1 MIIASYQVLV
11 VDDSKKDAWLL
22 ERTLR
27 QAEDAVFSV
36 TCVETAQAGL
46 DALAAQRYDLVLL
59 DYYLPDMDGLA
70 FLEQKRQRNVATPVI
85 MLTAFGQGPG
95 LPVAALQAGAMD
107 YFSKYDATS
116 SLLSKAIKQAIE
128 RARLE
133 VQAEQNATRLRELE
147 ATVERLQE
155 HRPSQGGP
163 SQGGPSQ
170 GGASGTSR

>member
-1 MIIASYQVLV
+1 MTMPLYHILV
-11 VDDSKKDAWLL
+11 VDDSKRDALLL
-22 ERTLR
+22 ERTLQ

-46 DALAAQRYDLVLL
+46 DAFDTHTYDLVLL

-70 FLEQKRQRNVATPVI
+70 FLEQKRRRGVATPVI
-85 MLTAFGQGPG
+85 MLTAFGRGPG

-107 YFSKYDATS
+107 YFSKYEATS
-116 SLLSKAIKQAIE
+116 NLFSKAIKQVIE

-133 VQAEQNATRLRELE
+133 VQVEQDTARLRELE

-155 HRPSQGGP
+155 QRHPQRE
-163 SQGGPSQ
+163 
-170 GGASGTSR
+170 A

>member
-1 MIIASYQVLV
+1 MTMPSYHVLV
-11 VDDSKKDAWLL
+11 VDDSKRDALLL

-27 QAEDAVFSV
+27 QAEDVVFSV

-46 DALAAQRYDLVLL
+46 EAFDVHTYDLVLL

-70 FLEQKRQRNVATPVI
+70 FLEQKRRRGVVTPVI
-85 MLTAFGQGPG
+85 MMTAFGQGPG

-116 SLLSKAIKQAIE
+116 TLLSKAIAQAIE

-133 VQAEQNATRLRELE
+133 DQAKRDAARLRELE

-155 HRPSQGGP
+155 ERHSQDK
-163 SQGGPSQ
+163 
-170 GGASGTSR
+170 A

>member
-1 MIIASYQVLV
+1 MTMPSYHVLV
-11 VDDSKKDAWLL
+11 VDDSKRDALLL

-46 DALAAQRYDLVLL
+46 EAFEAHTYDLVLL
-59 DYYLPDMDGLA
+59 DFYLPDMDGLA
-70 FLEQKRQRNVATPVI
+70 FLQQKRERGVATPVI

-95 LPVAALQAGAMD
+95 LPVAALQAGAID

-133 VQAEQNATRLRELE
+133 AQAEQDAARLRTLE
-147 ATVERLQE
+147 ATVERLQGQQHPRE
-155 HRPSQGGP
+155 E
-163 SQGGPSQ
+163 
-170 GGASGTSR
+170 A

>member
-1 MIIASYQVLV
+1 MAQPSYHVLI
-11 VDDSKKDAWLL
+11 VDDSKRDALLL

-27 QAEDAVFSV
+27 QAENAEFAV

-46 DALAAQRYDLVLL
+46 DAFEAGAYDMVLL

-70 FLEQKRQRNVATPVI
+70 FLEQKRQRGVATPVI

-116 SLLSKAIKQAIE
+116 ALLGKAIVQAIE

-133 VQAEQNATRLRELE
+133 TRAERDAARLRELE

-155 HRPSQGGP
+155 QRPPQ
-163 SQGGPSQ
+163 QE
-170 GGASGTSR
+170 T